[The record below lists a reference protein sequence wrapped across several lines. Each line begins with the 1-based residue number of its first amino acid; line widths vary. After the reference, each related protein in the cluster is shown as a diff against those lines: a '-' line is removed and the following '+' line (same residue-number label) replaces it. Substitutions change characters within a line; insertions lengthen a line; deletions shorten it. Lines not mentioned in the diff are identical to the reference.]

1 MLNGPLTNRI
11 MRPEQVRTLN
21 SKCWLA
27 MAALALSVPAVAGTA
42 EGYALWQKGDF
53 FGAAR
58 EWRTAAIA
66 GDPVAQFNL
75 ARAYQLG
82 RGVPADL
89 KMAESWFAKAAAQG
103 HQPSRDNYGLTL
115 FQNGDRE
122 MAMPYITDAANRG
135 DPRAQYVL
143 GTALFNGD
151 IVKKDW
157 PLAYAMMTRASAAGI
172 GPASESLV
180 QMDKFIP
187 ADQRQKGTAL
197 ARSLEGVKSQVPDEM
212 IGDNSAPAKPLVAV
226 VETPSPQI
234 GAPPIPG
241 AKPAKPPKAEKP
253 KPVVVAAKP
262 TPPAAAPV
270 PAPKPVAEPSGNWKV
285 QLGAF
290 GSPAAAKTA
299 WSMLQKNVGALGPYK
314 ATYGTAGAMTRL
326 QVGPLPSR
334 AAANTLCAA
343 VKAKAPC
350 FPVAP

>member
-1 MLNGPLTNRI
+1 MLNVPLTNRI
-11 MRPEQVRTLN
+11 KRPEQVRTLK
-21 SKCWLA
+21 SKYWLA
-27 MAALALSVPAVAGTA
+27 MAALAVSVPAVAGTG
-42 EGYALWQKGDF
+42 EGYAMWQKGDF
-53 FGAAR
+53 FGAVR

-82 RGVPADL
+82 RGVPTDL

-122 MAMPYITDAANRG
+122 MAMPYISDAANRG

-187 ADQRQKGTAL
+187 ADQRQKGTTL
-197 ARSLEGVKSQVPDEM
+197 ARSLESIKTQVPDEM
-212 IGDNSAPAKPLVAV
+212 IGDNTVSNKPVTVAV
-226 VETPSPQI
+226 DTPPPQI
-234 GAPPIPG
+234 GAPQIPG
-241 AKPAKPPKAEKP
+241 SKPVKPPKVEKP
-253 KPVVVAAKP
+253 KPVVAAAKP
-262 TPPAAAPV
+262 TPPAVA
-270 PAPKPVAEPSGNWKV
+270 PAPAQKLSTEPSGNWKV

-290 GSPAAAKTA
+290 GTPAAAKTA
-299 WSMLQKNVGALGPYK
+299 WSTLQKNVSALGPYR
-314 ATYGTAGAMTRL
+314 ASYAAAGAMTRL
-326 QVGPLPSR
+326 QAGPLPSR

-343 VKAKAPC
+343 IKTKAPC
-350 FPVAP
+350 FPVVP

>member
-1 MLNGPLTNRI
+1 MLKF
-11 MRPEQVRTLN
+11 
-21 SKCWLA
+21 KCLG
-27 MAALALSVPAVAGTA
+27 ALALAIATPAVAGTA
-42 EGYALWQKGDF
+42 EGYVMWQKGDF
-53 FGAAR
+53 FGAVR

-82 RGVPADL
+82 RGVPTDL

-187 ADQRQKGTAL
+187 ADQRQKGMAL
-197 ARSLEGVKSQVPDEM
+197 ARKLEDVKAQVPDEM
-212 IGDNSAPAKPLVAV
+212 IGGSPAAPVQVADAS
-226 VETPSPQI
+226 PSV

-241 AKPAKPPKAEKP
+241 SKPAKVEKPKPAKVEKP
-253 KPVVVAAKP
+253 KPVVEAARHAPVPPAPVAAAKP
-262 TPPAAAPV
+262 APA
-270 PAPKPVAEPSGNWKV
+270 PSGNWKV

-290 GSPAAAKTA
+290 GDATKARAAWNGLK
-299 WSMLQKNVGALGPYK
+299 SIGALSAYTPSYSS
-314 ATYGTAGAMTRL
+314 AGAMTRL
-326 QVGPLPSR
+326 QAGPLPSR
-334 AAANTLCAA
+334 DAANKLCAA